1 MHREEVSELS
11 LGRSTLFCCLSCGVP
26 FAFPDDSYITT
37 KQEAVK
43 IIRFTHFVRKHMR
56 TNDRSMASTL
66 QWHLNK
72 AHYAHSFLHPSI
84 QKVCLEPPSKHKDA
98 AASHL
103 TAAWADQPLFLK
115 ACNDLLRSLHFKNA
129 PDRLKCFKITED
141 LLDFTSPWCNACNV
155 AATNHTRLK
164 QLLRV
169 QQQGRFLFSQ
179 WTLLANKAYKKM
191 HSFFSCIQK
200 NAQLLF
206 VHTQTDSV
214 LGRKPFPNVPNPK
227 NLPTGTSAFLC
238 CMASF
243 HSHII

>member
-103 TAAWADQPLFLK
+103 TQAWADQPLFLK

-169 QQQGRFLFSQ
+169 QQQGRFLFSE
-179 WTLLANKAYKKM
+179 WTLLANKPYKKM
-191 HSFFSCIQK
+191 HIFFSCIQK
-200 NAQLLF
+200 MHIFFSCIQRLTQFLAGNRFQMFQTPKTYPQVLLLSY
-206 VHTQTDSV
+206 VVWLLSTV
-214 LGRKPFPNVPNPK
+214 
-227 NLPTGTSAFLC
+227 
-238 CMASF
+238 
-243 HSHII
+243 I